1 MYLLIV
7 VIPLVGTLITG
18 LCGRWLGR
26 KGSNFFSTACVV
38 FCFFLALIAFF
49 EVGIC
54 GAPCYLSLS
63 PWISSGALNVSWGF
77 MFDSLTTTMLVVI
90 TSISSLVHLY
100 SIQYMEYDP
109 HCPRFMSFL
118 EIFTFFMIML
128 VTADNFVQMFLG
140 WEGVGLA
147 SYLLINFWY
156 TRLCANQAAVKALLV
171 NRVGDFGLSL
181 GIFTIFYLFGSVDY
195 EVVFSSASLYSA
207 CAIYIFGIPINLLTL
222 IGTFLL
228 IGAVGKS
235 AQLGLHTWLPDAME
249 GPTPVSALIHAA
261 TMVTAGVFLLVR
273 CSPLIELAPNVLF
286 LTTLLGSSTA
296 FFASIVGVFQNDI
309 KRVIAYST
317 CSQLGYMVF
326 VCGLSYYNVGMFH
339 LVNHAFFKALLFL
352 SAGSVI
358 HALSNEQDM
367 RRMGSLITSLPIT
380 YSAMLIGSLS
390 LAGFPFLTG
399 FYSKDLII
407 EITQISY
414 YSNIYTTFGIFACW
428 FANISVFFTAFYTFR
443 VLFLTF
449 IKNSNSYREP
459 LNSIHEPST
468 LILIPLIFLA
478 GASIFVGFVT
488 KDLFV
493 GVGSNFWGNAISILP
508 ASCNFLEVEFMGVLT
523 KWLPFILSS
532 FGALSAYAISIGS
545 FKNHVD
551 FAYNHWF
558 RKLAFTLNKKLY
570 WDKLYNAF
578 VVSPL
583 MQFGY
588 NISFKN
594 IDRGFVELIGPYG
607 TSKTIN
613 EWSSKIIKIQTG
625 QITHYTLFIIFGLC
639 TLLFLLPFW
648 AFLNA
653 LIDIRLIA
661 FCFFALFSAWPSKAF
676 LT

>member
-1 MYLLIV
+1 MYLLI
-7 VIPLVGTLITG
+7 IALPLIGTLFTG
-18 LCGRWLGR
+18 LGGRWLGR
-26 KGSNFFSTACVV
+26 KGSNIFSSTCVIL
-38 FCFFLALIAFF
+38 CFFLSLLAFF
-49 EVGIC
+49 EVGLC
-54 GAPCYLSLS
+54 GVPCYVSIS
-63 PWISSGALNVSWGF
+63 PWISSGVLNITWGF
-77 MFDSLTTTMLVVI
+77 LFDSLTTTMLVVI

-118 EIFTFFMIML
+118 EIFTFFMLLL

-156 TRLCANQAAVKALLV
+156 TRLCANQAAVKALIV

-181 GIFTIFYLFGSVDY
+181 GIFTIFSLFGSVDY
-195 EVVFSSASLYSA
+195 EVVFSLVHTYSNHN
-207 CAIYIFGIPINLLTL
+207 IYLFGAHLNTLTL
-222 IGTFLL
+222 VGIFLL

-261 TMVTAGVFLLVR
+261 TMVTAGVFLIVR
-273 CSPLIELAPNVLF
+273 CSPLIDLAPNVLF
-286 LTTLLGSSTA
+286 LITILGSSTA

-367 RRMGSLITSLPIT
+367 RRMGSLMHNLPIT
-380 YSAMLIGSLS
+380 YAAMLIGSLS

-414 YSNIYTTFGIFACW
+414 YSNLYITYGIFACW
-428 FANISVFFTAFYTFR
+428 LANISVFFTSFYTFR
-443 VLFLTF
+443 LIFLTF
-449 IKNSNSYREP
+449 IKNNNSYRTYMDG
-459 LNSIHEPST
+459 IHESPK
-468 LILIPLIFLA
+468 LILIPLILLA
-478 GASIFVGFVT
+478 IASIFVGFIS

-493 GVGSNFWGNAISILP
+493 GVGNSFWGNSISTMPI
-508 ASCNFLEVEFMGVLT
+508 ACNLLEVEFMT
-523 KWLPFILSS
+523 TSIKWLPFVLSTL
-532 FGALSAYAISIGS
+532 GAFFAYSVNAGI
-545 FKNHVD
+545 FKNNIT
-551 FAYNHWF
+551 FAYSNRF
-558 RKLAFTLNKKLY
+558 RKLAFSLSKKLY
-570 WDKLYNAF
+570 WDKLYNGLI
-578 VVSPL
+578 VSFL
-583 MQFGY
+583 LNFGY

-594 IDRGFVELIGPYG
+594 IDRGFIELLGPYG
-607 TSKTIN
+607 I
-613 EWSSKIIKIQTG
+613 SKIISNLSFKIAKIQTG
-625 QITHYTLFIIFGLC
+625 QITHYTFFVVTGLC
-639 TLLFLLPFW
+639 LLLLLVPFSTFLE
-648 AFLNA
+648 N

-661 FCFFALFSAWPSKAF
+661 CCFFALFTAWSSKDT
-676 LT
+676 LI

>member
-1 MYLLIV
+1 MYLLI
-7 VIPLVGTLITG
+7 IALPLVGTLVTG
-18 LCGRWLGR
+18 LGGRWIGR
-26 KGSNFFSTACVV
+26 KGSNLFSTTCVVLCVFFSS
-38 FCFFLALIAFF
+38 IAFF
-49 EVGIC
+49 EVGLC
-54 GAPCYLSLS
+54 GVPCYISLS
-63 PWISSGALNVSWGF
+63 PWISSGALNISWGF
-77 MFDSLTTTMLVVI
+77 LFDSLTTTMLVVI

-100 SIQYMEYDP
+100 SIQYMEHDP

-118 EIFTFFMIML
+118 EIFTFFMILL

-156 TRLCANQAAVKALLV
+156 TRLCANQAAIKALVV

-195 EVVFSSASLYSA
+195 EIVFSSANIYTNYSISF
-207 CAIYIFGIPINLLTL
+207 CGFSINTLTL
-222 IGTFLL
+222 IGIFLL

-261 TMVTAGVFLLVR
+261 TMVTAGVFLIVR
-273 CSPLIELAPNVLF
+273 CSPLIDLSSDVL
-286 LTTLLGSSTA
+286 LLITLLGSSTA

-367 RRMGSLITSLPIT
+367 RRMGSLANSLPIT
-380 YSAMLIGSLS
+380 YAAMLIGSLS

-414 YSNIYTTFGIFACW
+414 YSNLQISFGVYACW
-428 FANISVFFTAFYTFR
+428 LANISVLFTSFYTFR
-443 VLFLTF
+443 LIFLTF
-449 IKNSNSYREP
+449 IKNTNSYRKHIE
-459 LNSIHEPST
+459 NIHESPP
-468 LILIPLIFLA
+468 LILIPLILLA
-478 GASIFVGFVT
+478 ISSIFVGFLT
-488 KDLFV
+488 KDIFV
-493 GVGSNFWGNAISILP
+493 GIGTPFWGNAINILP
-508 ASCNFLEVEFMGVLT
+508 TSCNLLEVEFMPSLI
-523 KWLPFILSS
+523 KWLPFVLSS
-532 FGALSAYAISIGS
+532 MGAILAYTINVGVL
-545 FKNHVD
+545 KNNIQ
-551 FAYNHWF
+551 FAHNHLF
-558 RKLAFTLNKKLY
+558 RKLAFSLSKKLY
-570 WDKLYNAF
+570 WDKLYNSF
-578 VVSPL
+578 IVSPL
-583 MQFGY
+583 MYFGY

-594 IDRGFVELIGPYG
+594 LDRGFIEFVGPYG
-607 TSKTIN
+607 ISRTIKN
-613 EWSSKIIKIQTG
+613 WSTKVIKIQTG
-625 QITHYTLFIIFGLC
+625 QLTHYTFFVIFGLC
-639 TLLFLLPFW
+639 SLLLLVPVWDFLQ
-648 AFLNA
+648 FLV
-653 LIDIRLIA
+653 DVRLLV
-661 FCFFALFSAWPSKAF
+661 FCFIALFVA
-676 LT
+676 